1 MILVSPL
8 LIGVV
13 NVGIVNVGVVDECA
27 DRANRNRGISEQV
40 DECSAFV
47 LRGGGGIDA

>member
-1 MILVSPL
+1 MILASPL

-13 NVGIVNVGVVDECA
+13 NVGVVNKCA

-40 DECSAFV
+40 DDCSAFV
-47 LRGGGGIDA
+47 LRGGGGIGA

>member
-13 NVGIVNVGVVDECA
+13 NVGVVNVGA

-40 DECSAFV
+40 KESSAFV
-47 LRGGGGIDA
+47 LRGGGGIGA

>member
-13 NVGIVNVGVVDECA
+13 NVGLVNVGLVNECA

-40 DECSAFV
+40 EECSAFV
-47 LRGGGGIDA
+47 LLGGGGIGA